1 LSTQASSSQTFS
13 FRHYLATIGSS
24 NLAMG
29 LHAVLY
35 PWLVVG
41 VLEESPSR
49 LGLAQLAVLL
59 PNLLFI
65 LPGGVISDRRH
76 RGSWLAQLYMLYT
89 LPIALLLGAIIY
101 DQLTFTVL
109 ILFGMAFGTVSAFVQ
124 PARESL
130 LGYASQTLMHQAVAK
145 VVMIQFI
152 AQGIGFAIAGQLE
165 GLGLAVMLILQ
176 LGLFFLS
183 SVLIKRS
190 HPEMVADKSIV
201 PDDVMDE
208 LLPTEKLPPRKSLS
222 ELRAGFALFTSDKT
236 LLHLLLLV
244 SATGFL
250 AFGVYLVGMPLL
262 AREGYQG
269 GAGLF
274 ALMQVSFTLGI
285 VAANFSVSRQKDT
298 FKRPGRL
305 MIISFLG
312 RGSLVFFIALLP
324 NFWLL
329 FPIIFAWGAFSGL
342 SMTLGRTIL
351 HNQVPHSHRSR
362 AASVYQLCLFGGA
375 PLGAWVCGYAIEHT
389 GLAPTFAVIAVLTL
403 LVSVLAAA
411 FSPLWSLRAKEPATD
426 H

>member
-1 LSTQASSSQTFS
+1 
-13 FRHYLATIGSS
+13 
-24 NLAMG
+24 MG

-76 RGSWLAQLYMLYT
+76 RGSWLAQLYLLYT
-89 LPIALLLGAIIY
+89 LPIAFLLAAIIY
-101 DQLTFTVL
+101 EQLTFTVL
-109 ILFGMAFGTVSAFVQ
+109 ILFGMVYGTVSAFVQ

-152 AQGIGFAIAGQLE
+152 AQGVGFAIAGQLDT
-165 GLGLAVMLILQ
+165 LGLAALLIVQ
-176 LGLFFLS
+176 LLMFLVS

-190 HPEMVADKSIV
+190 HPELVADESIV
-201 PDDVMDE
+201 PAEIIDK
-208 LLPTEKLPPRKSLS
+208 PAPRESLR
-222 ELRAGFALFTSDKT
+222 ELRAGFALFTTDKT

-269 GAGLF
+269 GAVLF
-274 ALMQVSFTLGI
+274 ALMQVTFTLGI

-305 MIISFLG
+305 MIVSFLG
-312 RGSLVFFIALLP
+312 RGSLVFLIALLP

-375 PLGAWVCGYAIEHT
+375 PLGAWFCGFAIEHA
-389 GLAPTFAVIAVLTL
+389 GLAPTFAVIAGLTL

-411 FSPLWSLRAKEPATD
+411 FSPLWSLKAAKSD
-426 H
+426 

>member
-1 LSTQASSSQTFS
+1 
-13 FRHYLATIGSS
+13 
-24 NLAMG
+24 MG

-76 RGSWLAQLYMLYT
+76 RGSWLAQLYLLYT
-89 LPIALLLGAIIY
+89 LPIAFLLAAIIY
-101 DQLTFTVL
+101 EQLTFTVL
-109 ILFGMAFGTVSAFVQ
+109 ILFGMVYGTVSAFVQ

-152 AQGIGFAIAGQLE
+152 AQGVGFAIAGQLDT
-165 GLGLAVMLILQ
+165 LGLAALLIVQ
-176 LGLFFLS
+176 LLMFLVS

-190 HPEMVADKSIV
+190 HPELVADESIV
-201 PDDVMDE
+201 PAEIIDK
-208 LLPTEKLPPRKSLS
+208 PAPRESLR
-222 ELRAGFALFTSDKT
+222 ELRAGFALLTTDKT

-274 ALMQVSFTLGI
+274 ALMQVTFTLGI

-305 MIISFLG
+305 MIVSFLG
-312 RGSLVFFIALLP
+312 RGSLVFLIALLP

-375 PLGAWVCGYAIEHT
+375 PLGAWFCGFAIEHA
-389 GLAPTFAVIAVLTL
+389 GLAPTFAVIAGLTL

-411 FSPLWSLRAKEPATD
+411 FSPLWSLKAAKSD
-426 H
+426 

>member
-1 LSTQASSSQTFS
+1 
-13 FRHYLATIGSS
+13 
-24 NLAMG
+24 MG

-76 RGSWLAQLYMLYT
+76 RGSWLAQLYLLYT
-89 LPIALLLGAIIY
+89 LPIAFLLAAIIY
-101 DQLTFTVL
+101 EQLTFTVL
-109 ILFGMAFGTVSAFVQ
+109 ILFGMVYGTVSAFVQ

-152 AQGIGFAIAGQLE
+152 AQGVGFAIAGQLDT
-165 GLGLAVMLILQ
+165 LGLAALLIVQ
-176 LGLFFLS
+176 LLMFLVS

-190 HPEMVADKSIV
+190 HPELVADESIV
-201 PDDVMDE
+201 PAEIIDK
-208 LLPTEKLPPRKSLS
+208 PAPRESLR
-222 ELRAGFALFTSDKT
+222 ELRAGFALFTTDKT

-274 ALMQVSFTLGI
+274 ALMQVTFTLGI

-305 MIISFLG
+305 MIVSFLG
-312 RGSLVFFIALLP
+312 RGSLVFLIALLP

-375 PLGAWVCGYAIEHT
+375 PLGAWFCGFAIEHA
-389 GLAPTFAVIAVLTL
+389 GLAPTFAVIAGLTL

-411 FSPLWSLRAKEPATD
+411 FSPLWSLKAAKSD
-426 H
+426 

>member
-1 LSTQASSSQTFS
+1 
-13 FRHYLATIGSS
+13 
-24 NLAMG
+24 MG

-41 VLEESPSR
+41 VLNESPSR

-76 RGSWLAQLYMLYT
+76 RGSWLSQLYMLYT

-165 GLGLAVMLILQ
+165 GLGLAVMLGLQ
-176 LGLFFLS
+176 LLMFLAS

-190 HPEMVADKSIV
+190 HPEMAADESIV
-201 PDDVMDE
+201 PVEVIDKATPVE
-208 LLPTEKLPPRKSLS
+208 TLPPRKSLS

-312 RGSLVFFIALLP
+312 RGTLVFFIALLP

-389 GLAPTFAVIAVLTL
+389 GLAPTFAVIALLTL
-403 LVSVLAAA
+403 LVSVVAAA
-411 FSPLWSLRAKEPATD
+411 FSPLWSLKAKAAATD
-426 H
+426 

>member
-1 LSTQASSSQTFS
+1 LSTQTFS

-76 RGSWLAQLYMLYT
+76 RGSWLAQLYLLYT
-89 LPIALLLGAIIY
+89 LPIAFLLAAIIY
-101 DQLTFTVL
+101 EQLTFTVL
-109 ILFGMAFGTVSAFVQ
+109 ILFGMVYGTVSAFVQ

-152 AQGIGFAIAGQLE
+152 AQGVGFAIAGQLDT
-165 GLGLAVMLILQ
+165 LGLAALLIVQ
-176 LGLFFLS
+176 LLMFLVS

-190 HPEMVADKSIV
+190 HPELVADESIV
-201 PDDVMDE
+201 PAEIIDK
-208 LLPTEKLPPRKSLS
+208 PAPRESLR
-222 ELRAGFALFTSDKT
+222 ELRAGFALFTTDKT

-274 ALMQVSFTLGI
+274 ALMQVTFTLGI

-305 MIISFLG
+305 MIVSFLG
-312 RGSLVFFIALLP
+312 RGSLVFLIALLP

-375 PLGAWVCGYAIEHT
+375 PLGAWFCGFAIEHA
-389 GLAPTFAVIAVLTL
+389 GLAPTFAVIAGLTL

-411 FSPLWSLRAKEPATD
+411 FSPLWSLKAAKSD
-426 H
+426 

>member
-1 LSTQASSSQTFS
+1 
-13 FRHYLATIGSS
+13 
-24 NLAMG
+24 MG

-41 VLEESPSR
+41 VLNESPSR

-76 RGSWLAQLYMLYT
+76 RGTWLSRLYMLYT

-165 GLGLAVMLILQ
+165 GLGLAVMLGLQ
-176 LGLFFLS
+176 LLMFLLS

-190 HPEMVADKSIV
+190 HPEMAVDQTIVPLNAIDKSSQADKNSPV
-201 PDDVMDE
+201 
-208 LLPTEKLPPRKSLS
+208 EKLPPRKSLK
-222 ELRAGFALFTSDKT
+222 ELRAGFALFTSDTT

-262 AREGYQG
+262 ARQGYQG

-312 RGSLVFFIALLP
+312 RGTLVFFIALLP

-411 FSPLWSLRAKEPATD
+411 FSPLWSLNAKEPSIDPTSDPTTD

>member
-1 LSTQASSSQTFS
+1 
-13 FRHYLATIGSS
+13 
-24 NLAMG
+24 MG

-41 VLEESPSR
+41 VLNESPSR

-76 RGSWLAQLYMLYT
+76 RGTWLSRLYMLYT

-109 ILFGMAFGTVSAFVQ
+109 ILFGMVFGTVSAFVQ

-165 GLGLAVMLILQ
+165 GLGLAVMLVLQ
-176 LGLFFLS
+176 LLMFLAS

-190 HPEMVADKSIV
+190 HPEMAPVEPLTGEPSAGEEPSAEELAANETPFTEPVDK
-201 PDDVMDE
+201 PA
-208 LLPTEKLPPRKSLS
+208 PRESLS

-312 RGSLVFFIALLP
+312 RGTLVFFIALLP

-362 AASVYQLCLFGGA
+362 AASVYQLSLFGGA

-411 FSPLWSLRAKEPATD
+411 FSPLWSLKAKEPSIGPPTTDPTTD

>member
-1 LSTQASSSQTFS
+1 
-13 FRHYLATIGSS
+13 
-24 NLAMG
+24 MG

-76 RGSWLAQLYMLYT
+76 RGSWLAQLYLLYT
-89 LPIALLLGAIIY
+89 LPIAFLLAAIIY
-101 DQLTFTVL
+101 EQLTFTVL
-109 ILFGMAFGTVSAFVQ
+109 ILFGMVYGTVSAFVQ

-152 AQGIGFAIAGQLE
+152 AQGVGFAIAGQLDT
-165 GLGLAVMLILQ
+165 LGLAALLIVQ
-176 LGLFFLS
+176 LLMFLVS

-190 HPEMVADKSIV
+190 HPELVADESIV
-201 PDDVMDE
+201 PAEIIDK
-208 LLPTEKLPPRKSLS
+208 PAPRESLR
-222 ELRAGFALFTSDKT
+222 ELRAGFALFTTDKT

-274 ALMQVSFTLGI
+274 ALMQVTFTLGI

-305 MIISFLG
+305 MIVSFLG
-312 RGSLVFFIALLP
+312 RGSLVFLIALLP

-375 PLGAWVCGYAIEHT
+375 PLGAWFCGFAIEHA
-389 GLAPTFAVIAVLTL
+389 GLAPTFTVIAGLTL

-411 FSPLWSLRAKEPATD
+411 FSPLWSLKAAKSD
-426 H
+426 

>member
-1 LSTQASSSQTFS
+1 MSTQTPSTQTFS

-76 RGSWLAQLYMLYT
+76 RGSWLSQLYMLYT

-109 ILFGMAFGTVSAFVQ
+109 IVFGMTFGTVSAFVQ

-165 GLGLAVMLILQ
+165 GLGLAVMLSLQ
-176 LGLFFLS
+176 LGMFLLS

-190 HPEMVADKSIV
+190 HPEVVANKSVV
-201 PDDVMDE
+201 PVDV
-208 LLPTEKLPPRKSLS
+208 TEKSESGKSLS
-222 ELRAGFALFTSDKT
+222 ELRAGFALFTRDKI

-362 AASVYQLCLFGGA
+362 AASVYQLCLFGGS
-375 PLGAWVCGYAIEHT
+375 PLGAWACGYAIEHT
-389 GLAPTFAVIAVLTL
+389 GLAPTFAVIAILTL
-403 LVSVLAAA
+403 LVSIMAAA
-411 FSPLWSLRAKEPATD
+411 FSPLWSLRGKQETTD

>member
-1 LSTQASSSQTFS
+1 
-13 FRHYLATIGSS
+13 
-24 NLAMG
+24 M
-29 LHAVLY
+29 
-35 PWLVVG
+35 
-41 VLEESPSR
+41 
-49 LGLAQLAVLL
+49 
-59 PNLLFI
+59 
-65 LPGGVISDRRH
+65 
-76 RGSWLAQLYMLYT
+76 
-89 LPIALLLGAIIY
+89 
-101 DQLTFTVL
+101 
-109 ILFGMAFGTVSAFVQ
+109 
-124 PARESL
+124 
-130 LGYASQTLMHQAVAK
+130 
-145 VVMIQFI
+145 
-152 AQGIGFAIAGQLE
+152 
-165 GLGLAVMLILQ
+165 
-176 LGLFFLS
+176 
-183 SVLIKRS
+183 
-190 HPEMVADKSIV
+190 
-201 PDDVMDE
+201 
-208 LLPTEKLPPRKSLS
+208 TEKSESGKSLS
-222 ELRAGFALFTSDKT
+222 ELRAGFALFTRDKI

-362 AASVYQLCLFGGA
+362 AASVYQLCLFGGS
-375 PLGAWVCGYAIEHT
+375 PLGAWACGYAIEHT
-389 GLAPTFAVIAVLTL
+389 GLAPTFAVIAILTL
-403 LVSVLAAA
+403 LVSIMAAA
-411 FSPLWSLRAKEPATD
+411 FSPLWSLRGKQETTD